1 MINIIKI
8 PDLKLDFKII
18 IYPIIYI
25 VLGIIF
31 YKLIA
36 EIIKKIVS
44 NRKNAKIKN
53 QRLETL
59 IIVITNIIKYI
70 IVTIVIIGILGTF
83 GINVTSLV
91 TGLGITTAI
100 VGLAFQDLA
109 KDIIAGF
116 SIITEGQYEVGDTI
130 EVDGFIGKVVFL
142 GLKTTRIRNINGST
156 KIIANHHMDK
166 IINYSL
172 NNSLAIVDVGV
183 AYEIDSEKVLKIL
196 NKLAD
201 DLDGKVPDAKGKMK
215 VLGINELGDSS
226 VVYRVTMEVSSM
238 KHYSVERYLRKEIK
252 KAFDSANIKIPYPQL
267 EVHNGE

>member
-1 MINIIKI
+1 M
-8 PDLKLDFKII
+8 
-18 IYPIIYI
+18 
-25 VLGIIF
+25 
-31 YKLIA
+31 
-36 EIIKKIVS
+36 
-44 NRKNAKIKN
+44 
-53 QRLETL
+53 
-59 IIVITNIIKYI
+59 
-70 IVTIVIIGILGTF
+70 
-83 GINVTSLV
+83 V

-142 GLKTTRIRNINGST
+142 GLKTTRIRNIDGST

-166 IINYSL
+166 IVNYSL